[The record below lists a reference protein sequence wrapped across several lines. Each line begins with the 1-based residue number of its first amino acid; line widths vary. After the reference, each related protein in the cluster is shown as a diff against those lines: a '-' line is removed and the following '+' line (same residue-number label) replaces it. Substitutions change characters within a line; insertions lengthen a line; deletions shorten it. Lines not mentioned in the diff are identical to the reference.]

1 MRRSVMAFVITTALA
16 GVAMTRAA
24 VALGGALREGPDY
37 ELDARLRAT
46 LALHGF
52 TGRVEETLPARL
64 GRPINPQVADLG
76 RLIFFDRILSLRNDT
91 SCAACHGPA
100 WGLGDS
106 QSMAIGVGNNGI
118 SGPDRA
124 GARNQRRAPS
134 VLNSAFYP
142 RQMLNGRFESLSG
155 DAFDNS
161 LGFKFPPPEGLT
173 KFPPN
178 DPLIRLLVAAQAH
191 LPPTDLVEMA
201 GFTGTAGTI
210 GPEFDQF
217 DDGAGQTVPPP
228 DASGFRNEP
237 IRAAVVAR
245 FNDSVAYRRRFALA
259 YGIWPLPPGGID
271 FPMIANALAEFQA
284 SLTFTNAP
292 IDRFARGWPAA
303 MTKAQKRGALL
314 FFGRARCVECHAVA
328 GGSNE
333 MFSDFQ
339 DHVVAVPQIAPRFG
353 VGMGNVKFDG
363 PDADE
368 DFGAEQV
375 TGDPADR
382 YAFRTSPLRNVAV
395 QPAFF
400 HNGAFTQLEDAIRH
414 HLDVAASL
422 AAYDP
427 VMAGLDQDLTHRQ
440 GPAQPMLD
448 RLDPVLATPIVL
460 TSDEFADLLA
470 FVRDGLLDPRA
481 VPATLCDSI
490 LPTEVPSG
498 MDVGI
503 FQDCLH

>member
-16 GVAMTRAA
+16 GVAMASAA
-24 VALGGALREGPDY
+24 VALGDGLREAPDPH
-37 ELDARLRAT
+37 LDAQLRAT
-46 LALHGF
+46 LVQHGF
-52 TGRVEETLPARL
+52 TGRIEETLPARL
-64 GRPINPQVADLG
+64 GRPINPQLADLG
-76 RLIFFDRILSLRNDT
+76 RLIFFDRIMSLRNDT
-91 SCAACHGPA
+91 SCGSCHGPA
-100 WGLGDS
+100 WGMGDS

-134 VLNSAFYP
+134 VLNSVFHP

-161 LGFKFPPPEGLT
+161 LGFRFPPPEGLT

-178 DPLIRLLVAAQAH
+178 DPRVRLLVSAQAH
-191 LPPTDLVEMA
+191 VPPTDLAEMA

-228 DASGFRNEP
+228 DASGYRNEP

-245 FNDSVAYRRRFALA
+245 FNASAAYRRRFAMA
-259 YGIWPLPPGGID
+259 YGIHPLPPGGID

-284 SLTFTNAP
+284 SLTFANAP
-292 IDRFARGWPAA
+292 IDRFARGWSTA

-333 MFSDFQ
+333 MFSDFRE
-339 DHVVAVPQIAPRFG
+339 HVVAVPQIAPRFG

-375 TGDPADR
+375 TGDFADR

-400 HNGAFTQLEDAIRH
+400 HNGAFTQIEDAIRH
-414 HLDVAASL
+414 HLDVVASL

-427 VMAGLDQDLTHRQ
+427 VLAGLDQDLTHRQ
-440 GPAQPMLD
+440 GPSQPMLD
-448 RLDPVLATPIVL
+448 RLDPILVTPIAL

-481 VPATLCDSI
+481 VPGTLCGI
-490 LPTEVPSG
+490 LPNEVPSG
-498 MDVGI
+498 MDVGL
-503 FQDCLH
+503 FQDCMH